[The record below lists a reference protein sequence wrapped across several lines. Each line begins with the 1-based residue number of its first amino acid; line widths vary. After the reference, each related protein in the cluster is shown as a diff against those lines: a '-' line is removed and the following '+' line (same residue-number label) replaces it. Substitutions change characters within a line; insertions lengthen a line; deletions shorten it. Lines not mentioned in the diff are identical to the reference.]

1 MTRKSEITKSLLPAT
16 ATQKEITEYMVQ
28 WWQDPRDQD
37 SGLWLTLD
45 GFMALSAAGI
55 KSYKV
60 KFDEEFFMSNQLAIW
75 LSRYMNCPFYM
86 TRKEV
91 FVFSENMAIQL
102 VLFSGNIERFIRAK
116 LNRLKS

>member
-1 MTRKSEITKSLLPAT
+1 MKQKSEITKRLLPDN
-16 ATQKEITEYMVQ
+16 ATQAEITEFMVQ

-37 SGLWLTLD
+37 SGLWLTLN

-55 KSYKV
+55 KSYQI

-75 LSRYMNCPFYM
+75 LSRYMSCPFYI
-86 TRKEV
+86 TRKEIY
-91 FVFSENMAIQL
+91 VFSENMAIQL

-116 LNRLKS
+116 VNKLKS